1 MSNLDG
7 LTADKLQKQIDDLT
21 AGIEKFMT
29 DANLRIAGMNGQ
41 VAALRWLLEDEAPP
55 EPAIEE

>member
-7 LTADKLQKQIDDLT
+7 LTADKLQKQIDDLA

-41 VAALRWLLEDEAPP
+41 VAALRDEFP
-55 EPAIEE
+55 